1 MRKLRGNGEKMGKW
15 RESEEMESDSLST
28 FPEFLF
34 ISYLSIHFP
43 YLILVIIFTRAKF
56 LENKIYTVNC
66 PYLALLRQNTQ

>member
-1 MRKLRGNGEKMGKW
+1 MGKW

-56 LENKIYTVNC
+56 LENKIYTEKRQFF
-66 PYLALLRQNTQ
+66 ALNL

>member
-1 MRKLRGNGEKMGKW
+1 MGKW

-56 LENKIYTVNC
+56 LENKIYTEKRKFF
-66 PYLALLRQNTQ
+66 ALNL